1 MDATQIIERNI
12 QALRRILLT
21 LVAMANLPVLS
32 PADRPTIP
40 RHLRNAVLRLLRPAE
55 SAARRLI
62 VAAGCGLAVTL
73 PASRPRALA
82 PKKPPLLLRGGK
94 GTGLVLPWGAR
105 FAAGATGGR
114 PDLRRPDLC
123 RPVLCWP
130 AAPRRFLALPLLD
143 PLRPPKNRRRW
154 VRQATIPRISVPG
167 FGAVHPVAPRPVP
180 MPGDR
185 LDATRLALRLDA
197 LGRALGDLP
206 GEAQRF
212 ARWRARRDSRLARER
227 AGGTAAKNARR
238 RWTRLGPL
246 RPGRPPG
253 ARNWTGRLSGRPPGR
268 QLQEV
273 HDILDAAHSLAVRA
287 LASHDTS

>member
-21 LVAMANLPVLS
+21 LVAMANLPALS

-73 PASRPRALA
+73 PARRPRALA

-105 FAAGATGGR
+105 LAAGATGGK
-114 PDLRRPDLC
+114 PDLRQ
-123 RPVLCWP
+123 PVLCQP
-130 AAPRRFLALPLLD
+130 AAPRRFLAFPLLD
-143 PLRPPKNRRRW
+143 PLRPPKKYRRRW

-206 GEAQRF
+206 GEALRF

-227 AGGTAAKNARR
+227 AGGVANKNARR
-238 RWTRLGPL
+238 CTRLGPL

-253 ARNWTGRLSGRPPGR
+253 ARNWTGRLSGRLPGR
-268 QLQEV
+268 QLREV

>member
-1 MDATQIIERNI
+1 MDATQIIERNVP
-12 QALRRILLT
+12 ALRRILLT
-21 LVAMANLPVLS
+21 LVAMANLPVL
-32 PADRPTIP
+32 PGAAAPTIP

-55 SAARRLI
+55 AAARRLI

-73 PASRPRALA
+73 PAHRPRAIA

-94 GTGLVLPWGAR
+94 GTGLVLPWSAR
-105 FAAGATGGR
+105 FAAGATGAR
-114 PDLRRPDLC
+114 S
-123 RPVLCWP
+123 VLYPP
-130 AAPRRFLALPLLD
+130 ASPRRSFALPLLD
-143 PLRPPKNRRRW
+143 PLRPPKIRRRW
-154 VRQATIPRISVPG
+154 VRQATIPRISAPG
-167 FGAVHPVAPRPVP
+167 FSTLHPVAPRPVP

-185 LDATRLALRLDA
+185 LDATRLASRLDA

-206 GEAQRF
+206 GEALRF